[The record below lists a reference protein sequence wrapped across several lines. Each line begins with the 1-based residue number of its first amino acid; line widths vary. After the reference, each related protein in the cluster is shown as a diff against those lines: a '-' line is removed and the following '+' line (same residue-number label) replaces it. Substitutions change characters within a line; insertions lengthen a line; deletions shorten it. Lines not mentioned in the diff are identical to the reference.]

1 MKAQLKNRAP
11 AWSKAEVEKLVSDA
25 LKAKLQAELNS
36 GNYEFEITIEDKDV
50 APLGCILAL
59 NKRVAE
65 LEKAFA
71 AKSASVV
78 RFDAVKE
85 GGSK

>member
-1 MKAQLKNRAP
+1 MKAQLKNHSP
-11 AWSKAEVEKLVSDA
+11 ALSKAEVEKLVGDA

-36 GNYEFEITIEDKDV
+36 GNYEFDITIEDKDV
-50 APLGCILAL
+50 APLACILAL

-65 LEKAFA
+65 LEKALT
-71 AKSASVV
+71 AKPATPA

-85 GGSK
+85 GGAK